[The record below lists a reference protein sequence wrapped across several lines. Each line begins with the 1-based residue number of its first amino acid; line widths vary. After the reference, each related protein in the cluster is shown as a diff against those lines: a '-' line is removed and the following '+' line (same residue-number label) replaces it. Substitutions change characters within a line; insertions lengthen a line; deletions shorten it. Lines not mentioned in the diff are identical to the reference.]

1 MNYLSICLF
10 ENKKKRILSLD
21 SLYSKL
27 LTTNEKKKKNAEA
40 IIKRKLSYSCKL
52 KGDQMKTGMKFNL
65 QDTVNSH

>member
-52 KGDQMKTGMKFNL
+52 KGD
-65 QDTVNSH
+65 

>member
-27 LTTNEKKKKNAEA
+27 LTTNEKKEKKMQ
-40 IIKRKLSYSCKL
+40 KPLSRESCL
-52 KGDQMKTGMKFNL
+52 
-65 QDTVNSH
+65 TVVN